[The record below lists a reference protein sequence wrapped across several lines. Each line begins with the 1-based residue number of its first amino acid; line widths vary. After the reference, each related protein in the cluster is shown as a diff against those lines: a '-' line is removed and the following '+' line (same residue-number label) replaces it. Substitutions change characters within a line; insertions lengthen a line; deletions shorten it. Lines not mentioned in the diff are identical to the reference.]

1 LLRNFVLLSTFV
13 IALSHVAEG
22 AITLSA
28 LNQEVVVGTTNV
40 RVGIFANGP
49 DALNGLQ
56 FVVGLNDGGG
66 LAGGTE
72 SARITASSLDQT
84 IWDVDP
90 TVGIASTPALLELTT
105 PNIPSA
111 ATAATFTG
119 ATNST
124 SVIANGALVFFTVD
138 VSSKNIGD
146 TIVVNPNFV
155 ANFAAALGPNLAPI
169 QLFSTTGT
177 ISIVAVPEPSSVCL
191 LMVGL
196 GAAVMRRRRK
206 SVD

>member
-1 LLRNFVLLSTFV
+1 LLRNLVLLSTLV
-13 IALSHVAEG
+13 AALSHTAQG

-28 LNQEVVVGTTNV
+28 LNQNVVVGTNNV

-56 FVVGLNDGGG
+56 FVVGLNDGGP

-72 SARITASSLDQT
+72 TARITAVSLDQT
-84 IWDVDP
+84 IWDVNS
-90 TVGIASTPALLELTT
+90 TVGVVSTPALLELTT
-105 PNIPSA
+105 PNIPNA

-124 SVIANGALVFFTVD
+124 SVVANGALAFFTVD

-146 TIVVNPNFV
+146 TIVVNPSLL
-155 ANFAAALGPNLAPI
+155 ANFAQAIGPTLNRIDL
-169 QLFSTTGT
+169 LSTTGT
-177 ISIVAVPEPSSVCL
+177 ITIVAVPEPSSIGL
-191 LMVGL
+191 LVVGL
-196 GAAVMRRRRK
+196 GAAVMRRRRR
-206 SVD
+206 SAA